1 MTDFEEIERRFIVDG
16 RDKKPWREDST
27 SSQIQQF
34 YFGKRAMRVKGN
46 ILMMEDVVLASLT
59 SQELDVW
66 NSRTDWNGRLRVRD
80 GLNIITCKSRKSKDT
95 AFELEW
101 AVGPEIGAA
110 ITSLGPYPSVE
121 KTRYVWTGVDG
132 KEWEVDE
139 FEGRLAGVILAEI
152 ELVSADEFVEI
163 PNWIG
168 HEITGLPSWSNRSLA
183 DTIGN

>member
-1 MTDFEEIERRFIVDG
+1 MKSFEEIERRFIVDG
-16 RDKKPWREDST
+16 RGEKPWRSGST

-34 YFGKRAMRVKGN
+34 YFGKGAMRIEGGV
-46 ILMMEDVVLASLT
+46 LMMESVPLTSLT
-59 SQELDVW
+59 SEELEVW
-66 NSRTDWNGRLRVRD
+66 NSRADWSGRLRIRD
-80 GLNIITCKSRKSKDT
+80 GSNIVTCKSRKSKDS

-101 AVGPEIGAA
+101 AVSPEVGEAVN
-110 ITSLGPYPSVE
+110 SLGPYPNVE

-132 KEWEVDE
+132 GIWEVDE

-152 ELVSADEFVEI
+152 ELTSPNQAVEI
-163 PNWIG
+163 PDWVG